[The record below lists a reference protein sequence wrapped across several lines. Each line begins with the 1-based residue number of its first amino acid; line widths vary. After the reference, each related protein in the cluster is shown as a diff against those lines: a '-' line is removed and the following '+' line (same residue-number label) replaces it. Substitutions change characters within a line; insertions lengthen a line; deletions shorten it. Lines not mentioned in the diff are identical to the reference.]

1 MAASIISGG
10 AKPNVNAIS
19 RSGETG
25 VSAVEGMKRNIY
37 EIVVTSQLSHRT
49 SSATRFLRVHRFISP
64 PPVFTGS

>member
-25 VSAVEGMKRNIY
+25 VSAVEGMMNI
-37 EIVVTSQLSHRT
+37 H
-49 SSATRFLRVHRFISP
+49 
-64 PPVFTGS
+64 